1 MDQLRPSETME
12 TQRLILRRPRPE
24 DAPLIFERYH
34 RDTEA
39 SRYLRWR
46 PASAIDQTNA
56 FLQRCQATWESG
68 ETFPLVITLKGD
80 NRPIGMIELRPKGH
94 SVEIAYVLARAY
106 WNRGY
111 VTEAVC
117 TVVDWVLN
125 QPSVYRVWAVC
136 DVENAASARVLE
148 KAGFQREGILRRWS
162 VHPNVS
168 SEPRDCFC
176 YAIIK

>member
-34 RDTEA
+34 QDTEA

-56 FLQRCQATWESG
+56 FLQRCQAAWESG

-111 VTEAVC
+111 VRKAVR

-162 VHPNVS
+162 IHPNVS